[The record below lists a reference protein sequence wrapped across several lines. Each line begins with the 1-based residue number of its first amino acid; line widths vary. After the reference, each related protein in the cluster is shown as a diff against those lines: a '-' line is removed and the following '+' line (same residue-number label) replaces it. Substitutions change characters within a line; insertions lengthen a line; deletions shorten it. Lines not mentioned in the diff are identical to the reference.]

1 MSNILSGIRVLDFGR
16 YIAGPYCATVLAD
29 FGAEVIRIEKLTG
42 SEDRYIAPLNEEQT
56 GDGGLFLQMAQN
68 KLGMTLNPMKPEG
81 REVVKR
87 LVKTADIVVANL
99 PIETLIAMGLDYDSL
114 KAVKEDIILVHGSAF
129 GDEGPYKNRVGFDGL
144 GQAMSGAMYL
154 SGSEG
159 EPRKLY
165 GPWVDF
171 TTALMGALGA
181 MAALR
186 HRDMTG
192 EGQVVG
198 TSLFGSAILISSVSL
213 LEQEMLKLNRVGTA
227 NRAQG
232 AGPADTFKTK
242 DGWVLVQS
250 LGWPLFER
258 WTKLIG
264 EDHWLSDPRFETDQ
278 KRGDNNHILSERMA
292 KWCAERTTKE
302 AIAEMDAVR
311 LPCGPVMSPQE
322 VLEDPHLAAM
332 GLMKRVAY
340 PGFEE
345 GVPLTELPIKM
356 SKTDTKLKHRAP
368 TLGEHTDQIMEK
380 LGYSADEIADLRSKR
395 VI

>member
-29 FGAEVIRIEKLTG
+29 LGAEVIRIEKLAG
-42 SEDRYIAPLNEEQT
+42 SEDRYVTPLTEDQT
-56 GDGGLFLQMAQN
+56 GDGGLFLQIGQN

-87 LVKTADIVVANL
+87 LVKTADVVVANL
-99 PIETLIAMGLDYDSL
+99 PIETLEAMGLDYESL
-114 KAVKEDIILVHGSAF
+114 KAVKEDIILTHASVF

-144 GQAMSGAMYL
+144 GQAMSGVMHM
-154 SGSEG
+154 SGENG

-171 TTALMGALGA
+171 TTAMMGAVGT
-181 MAALR
+181 MAALQ
-186 HRDMTG
+186 HRDKTG
-192 EGQVVG
+192 EGQLVG
-198 TSLFGSAILISSVSL
+198 TSLFGSAILISSVTL
-213 LEQEMLKLNRVGTA
+213 MEQAMLNLNRVGTA
-227 NRAQG
+227 NRGQN
-232 AGPADTFKTK
+232 AGPGDTFKTK

-250 LGWPLFER
+250 LGMPLFER
-258 WTKLIG
+258 WAKLMG
-264 EDHWLSDPRFETDQ
+264 EDHWLTDPRFQTDQ
-278 KRGDNNHILSERMA
+278 QRGDNNHLLSERMS

-302 AIAEMDAVR
+302 AIAAMDEVR

-322 VLEDPHLAAM
+322 VLDDPHLAAM
-332 GLMKRVAY
+332 NLMKRVPY

-356 SKTDTKLKHRAP
+356 SKTDTKMKHRAP
-368 TLGEHTDQIMEK
+368 TLGEHTDQLMQE
-380 LGYSADEIADLRSKR
+380 LGYSEEEIGDLRSKR

>member
-16 YIAGPYCATVLAD
+16 YIAGPYCATVLSS

-42 SEDRYIAPLNEEQT
+42 SEDRYITPLTEDQT
-56 GDGGLFLQMAQN
+56 GDGGMIMQMAQN
-68 KLGMTLNPMKPEG
+68 KKGMTLNPMKPEG

-87 LVKTADIVVANL
+87 LVKTADVVVANL
-99 PIETLIAMGLDYDSL
+99 PIETLQTMGLDYESL
-114 KAVKEDIILVHGSAF
+114 KAVKEDIILTHGSAF

-144 GQAMSGAMYL
+144 GQAMSGVMHM

-165 GPWVDF
+165 GPYVDF
-171 TTALMGALGA
+171 TTALMGAIGT

-192 EGQVVG
+192 EGQAIN
-198 TSLFGSAILISSVSL
+198 TSLFGSSVLISSVTL
-213 LEQEMLKLNRVGTA
+213 MEQAMLKLNRVGTA

-232 AGPADTFKTK
+232 AGPGDTFKTK

-264 EDHWLSDPRFETDQ
+264 EDHWLTDPRFKTDQ
-278 KRGDNNHILSERMA
+278 SRGDHNEIISERMA

-302 AIAEMDAVR
+302 AIAAMDEVR

-322 VLEDPHLAAM
+322 VLDDPHLAAM
-332 GLMKRVAY
+332 GLMKEMEY
-340 PGFEE
+340 PGFDRKI
-345 GVPLTELPIKM
+345 PLTELPIKM
-356 SKTDTKLKHRAP
+356 SKTDTKMKTRAP
-368 TLGEHTDQIMEK
+368 TLGEHTDEIMK
-380 LGYSADEIADLRSKR
+380 GLGYSEEELSDLRSKR

>member
-16 YIAGPYCATVLAD
+16 YIAGPYCATVLSD
-29 FGAEVIRIEKLTG
+29 FGAEVIRVEKLAG
-42 SEDRYIAPLNEEQT
+42 SEDRYLTPLTEDQT
-56 GDGGLFLQMAQN
+56 GDGGLFLQMGQN
-68 KLGMTLNPMKPEG
+68 KKGMTLNPMKPEG

-87 LVKTADIVVANL
+87 LVKTADVVVANL
-99 PIETLIAMGLDYDSL
+99 PIETLEAMGLDYDSL

-129 GDEGPYKNRVGFDGL
+129 GDVGPYKNRVGFDGL

-154 SGSEG
+154 SGAND

-165 GPWVDF
+165 GPYVDF
-171 TTALMGALGA
+171 TTALMGAIGA

-192 EGQVVG
+192 EGQVIN
-198 TSLFGSAILISSVSL
+198 TSLFGSSVLISSVTL
-213 LEQEMLKLNRVGTA
+213 MEQAMLQLNRVGTA

-250 LGWPLFER
+250 IGWPLFER

-264 EDHWLSDPRFETDQ
+264 EDHWLTDERFKTDQ
-278 KRGDNNHILSERMA
+278 SRGDHNEIISERMA

-311 LPCGPVMSPQE
+311 LPCGPVMSPQD
-322 VLEDPHLAAM
+322 VLDDPHLEAM
-332 GLMKRVAY
+332 GLLTEVEY
-340 PGFEE
+340 PGFDKKIP
-345 GVPLTELPIKM
+345 VTELPLKM
-356 SKTDTKLKHRAP
+356 SKTDTKLKRRAP
-368 TLGEHTDQIMEK
+368 TLGEHTDEIMES
-380 LGYSADEIADLRSKR
+380 LGYSAEEITDLRSKR
-395 VI
+395 VV

>member
-16 YIAGPYCATVLAD
+16 YIAGPYCATVLSD
-29 FGAEVIRIEKLTG
+29 FGAEVIRIEKLAG
-42 SEDRYIAPLNEEQT
+42 SEDRYVTPLTEEQT
-56 GDGGLFLQMAQN
+56 GDGGLFMQMAQN
-68 KLGMTLNPMKPEG
+68 KKGITLNPMKPEG

-87 LVKTADIVVANL
+87 LVKTADVVVANL
-99 PIETLIAMGLDYDSL
+99 PIETLEAMGLDYESL
-114 KAVKEDIILVHGSAF
+114 KAVKEDIILTHGSAF

-144 GQAMSGAMYL
+144 GQAMSGVMYM

-165 GPWVDF
+165 GPYVDF
-171 TTALMGALGA
+171 TTALMGAIGT

-192 EGQVVG
+192 EGQVIN
-198 TSLFGSAILISSVSL
+198 TSLFGSSVLISSVTL
-213 LEQEMLKLNRVGTA
+213 MEQAMLQLNRVGTA

-232 AGPADTFKTK
+232 AGPGDTFKTK

-264 EDHWLSDPRFETDQ
+264 EDHWLSDPRFKTDQ
-278 KRGDNNHILSERMA
+278 SRGDNNEIISERMA

-322 VLEDPHLAAM
+322 VLDDPHLAAM
-332 GLMKRVAY
+332 GLLKEVEY
-340 PGFEE
+340 PGFDKKIP
-345 GVPLTELPIKM
+345 VTELPIKM
-356 SKTDTKLKHRAP
+356 SKTDTKLKSRAP
-368 TLGEHTDQIMEK
+368 TLGEHTDETMQS
-380 LGYSADEIADLRSKR
+380 LGYSAEEIADLRSKR

>member
-1 MSNILSGIRVLDFGR
+1 MSNILSGFRVLDFGR

-81 REVVKR
+81 RDVVKR

-99 PIETLIAMGLDYDSL
+99 PIETLTAMGLDYESL
-114 KAVKEDIILVHGSAF
+114 KAVKDDIILVHGSAF

-264 EDHWLSDPRFETDQ
+264 EDHWLSDPRFDTDQ

-332 GLMKRVAY
+332 GLMTRVAY
-340 PGFEE
+340 PGFNK

-368 TLGEHTDQIMEK
+368 TLGEHTDQVMES